1 MPSSQWL
8 HPSRTLRPCHPQ
20 RCHGSTHG
28 WSHPEEATNGNVTL
42 SPSTCELRVVER
54 RITPSGVEIED
65 SNDGRAARVMA
76 AFTGPQGG
84 QKELKRRAAM
94 HLQIAGESFLLG
106 TPLKDKFDR
115 AAGFMWEFLSTEEI
129 RVTAGQGKQQIKRNA
144 SGLSDGDAGFVDVEA
159 FIARLWRPDPRYSM
173 RADSPM
179 KRVLPICREL
189 VVLSEVVDSIAKS
202 RLSSGMLFIPEEMS
216 FGPINETEAP
226 NDSDDFDEFIGT
238 LVEHMSAPVRD
249 RTSAAGL
256 VPLVVRGAA
265 EFGDK
270 IRLIELAQDLDVTYQ
285 SLRMELLDR
294 LAKGLDA
301 PPEIIGGKAGLN
313 HWSSYN
319 VDADLIGKHVNP
331 VGEMIAEFI
340 TVAYLRPMLAEFE
353 HLSDQDV
360 LRFELL
366 FDSRILTSRQDEGP
380 AATGAWDR
388 MALSDATYLRANG
401 FDMED
406 YPTGDERQRRLL
418 EKVVLSDPRN
428 FGPRLLPALYPELAR
443 LFMDFDLLSVN
454 IPEEA
459 GGTAVPAA
467 LPADPVNQPLADP
480 GATNNAPAAQPSTPK
495 GIEGNA
501 PPVPRPDGK
510 SSEGLAVIDDLVEA
524 LTSAANLALGEKLNP
539 DEQVTLSASNG
550 FVASAEDL
558 VTDWLVGTGL
568 EPMSIPALTGNVVGP
583 LVMAL
588 DSYAGYVAQIGDN
601 WDGDVPLDLMSVPLQ
616 KALWSFANIRS
627 ETHTTTI
634 AI

>member
-1 MPSSQWL
+1 
-8 HPSRTLRPCHPQ
+8 
-20 RCHGSTHG
+20 
-28 WSHPEEATNGNVTL
+28 
-42 SPSTCELRVVER
+42 
-54 RITPSGVEIED
+54 
-65 SNDGRAARVMA
+65 
-76 AFTGPQGG
+76 
-84 QKELKRRAAM
+84 
-94 HLQIAGESFLLG
+94 
-106 TPLKDKFDR
+106 
-115 AAGFMWEFLSTEEI
+115 
-129 RVTAGQGKQQIKRNA
+129 
-144 SGLSDGDAGFVDVEA
+144 
-159 FIARLWRPDPRYSM
+159 
-173 RADSPM
+173 M

-216 FGPINETEAP
+216 FGPISETEAP
-226 NDSDDFDEFIGT
+226 NDTDDFDEFIGT

-270 IRLIELAQDLDVTYQ
+270 IRLIELAQDLDVTFQ

-319 VDADLIGKHVNP
+319 VDADLISKHVNP

-340 TVAYLRPMLAEFE
+340 TVAYLRPMLSEFE
-353 HLSDQDV
+353 HLSDDDV

-406 YPTGDERQRRLL
+406 YPSEDERQRRLL

-454 IPEEA
+454 APEVGELDA
-459 GGTAVPAA
+459 PAA

-480 GATNNAPAAQPSTPK
+480 GAMNRAPAAQPDTPK
-495 GIEGNA
+495 SIGGNA

-524 LTSAANLALGEKLNP
+524 LASAANSALGEKLNP
-539 DEQVTLSASNG
+539 GEPVVLSVDNG
-550 FVASAEDL
+550 FVPSARE
-558 VTDWLVGTGL
+558 LVGGWL
-568 EPMSIPALTGNVVGP
+568 LDIGVDPAAVPPLMDNVVGP
-583 LVMAL
+583 LAMAL
-588 DSYAGYVAQIGDN
+588 DSYASYVSAGTDG
-601 WDGDVPLDLMSVPLQ
+601 WDGEVPLDLMSVPLQ
-616 KALWSFANIRS
+616 RALWSFANIRA